1 MMFKASVQSPY
12 GLTPTV
18 IDVRVTARGGAKNK
32 GEVVKFGT
40 LATSSDAAITDTAVG
55 SKTSIF
61 SNVIEAAHPPITG
74 QLHGVCLEDIADDGE
89 GMVRFQGIVDALG
102 GDTSAIGVPCTVE
115 GTSGELIGT
124 TTETD
129 VVLALPLEALTN
141 GGLHSVLF
149 NGAGFGNV

>member
-1 MMFKASVQSPY
+1 MFQSSIQGPL

-18 IDVRVTARGGAKNK
+18 IDVRVTARGGAKVK

-40 LATSSDAAITDTAVG
+40 LATTSDAAITTTAVG

-61 SNVIEAAHPPITG
+61 SNVIESAANPTTG
-74 QLHGVCLEDIADDGE
+74 ELHGVCLEAIADDAE
-89 GMVRFQGIVDALG
+89 GMVRFQGVVDALG
-102 GDTSAIGVPCTVE
+102 GDTSAIGVATTVE
-115 GTSGELIGT
+115 GASGELIAT

-129 VVLALPLEALTN
+129 VVLALPLVALTN